1 MSNVLFKI
9 KRKLMTALRLLKA
22 YGFGWVTRY
31 ALSKIPLFPLKR
43 KIHRTLTRRN
53 SRFDLSSLDETFDI
67 NWRAK
72 NQPFFSIVVPTFNT
86 NVNSL
91 RELVGS
97 IHHQT
102 YRNWE
107 LLIQDDY
114 STKESTISFLEEL
127 RGLSWKVRVSRNE
140 ENIGISKTSNSA
152 VLRSTGNWI
161 VFLDHDDLLHREALE
176 EFAKIIIAEQPDY
189 VYSDEDKISQDG
201 RHFDRVFKPSWSPE
215 TLLDYMYVLHPVVI
229 RKRKFL
235 ELGMYNAQFSGAQD
249 YDLALRMIA
258 TNAKVIHVAKNLY
271 HWRASEFSAALK
283 QSNKNWA
290 NSLAHRALETHAKA
304 YYGNDA
310 TVERGYYDNHFRV
323 RFQFNQ
329 WPTVS
334 ILVPTN
340 AQRDPN
346 TGALLLSKLIDSL
359 SLESYPGSVQV
370 IVADNYNLPDGEAKA
385 LKENGVLV
393 LNYSYKGDFNF
404 SKKINFMSDHATGE
418 ILVFLND
425 DMIIRSKDWLKSLSE
440 WAWQDKI
447 GCVGSKLIYPDNSVQ
462 HAGVSTDSIYGTRHL
477 FYKSRFPF
485 KPGDYWVNVFRNST
499 IVTGA
504 GMAVKRETFQ
514 RLGGFDEK
522 FAVDFNDSDFA
533 LRVTATGLR
542 NLYNPYSV
550 IEHLEGASLK
560 RLSPDK
566 NELQQFLNKWK
577 GAFSSLEVSSH
588 NWT

>member
-9 KRKLMTALRLLKA
+9 KRKIMTALRLLKA
-22 YGFGWVTRY
+22 YGFVWLARY
-31 ALSKIPLFPLKR
+31 ALSKIQVTPIKR
-43 KIHRTLTRRN
+43 KLHRRLTGRY
-53 SRFDLSSLDETFDI
+53 SRFDLSSLDEIFDF

-97 IHHQT
+97 VHHQT
-102 YRNWE
+102 YKNWE

-114 STKESTISFLEEL
+114 STKESTLSFLEEL

-140 ENIGISKTSNSA
+140 ENIGISKTSNCA
-152 VLRSTGNWI
+152 VLRSTGNWV
-161 VFLDHDDLLHREALE
+161 VFLDHDDLLHSEALE
-176 EFAKIIIAEQPDY
+176 EFAKVIVAEQPDY
-189 VYSDEDKISQDG
+189 IYSDEDKISEDG
-201 RHFDRVFKPSWSPE
+201 HHFDRVFKPSWSPE

-229 RKRKFL
+229 RKSMFL
-235 ELGMYNAQFSGAQD
+235 ELGMYSAQYSGAQD

-258 TNAKVIHVAKNLY
+258 TNAKVIHIARNLY

-290 NSLAHRALETHAKA
+290 NSLAHKALETHAKA
-304 YYGNDA
+304 YYGEA
-310 TVERGYYDNHFRV
+310 AVVERGYYENHFRI
-323 RFQFNQ
+323 RFDFDV
-329 WPTVS
+329 WPSVS

-346 TGALLLSKLIDSL
+346 SGTLLLSKLIDTL
-359 SLESYPGSVQV
+359 CLESYPGSVQV
-370 IVADNYNLPDGEAKA
+370 IVADNYNLPEEEAGA
-385 LKENGVLV
+385 LKEDGVLV
-393 LNYSYKGDFNF
+393 LNYSYTGDFNF
-404 SKKINFMSDHATGE
+404 SKKINFMSEYATGE
-418 ILVFLND
+418 ILVLLND
-425 DMIIRSKDWLKSLSE
+425 DMVIRSKDWLKSLSE
-440 WAWQDKI
+440 WASQDKI

-462 HAGVSTDSIYGTRHL
+462 HAGVSTDYISGTRHL

-499 IVTGA
+499 VVTGA
-504 GMAVKRETFQ
+504 GMAVRRETFQ
-514 RLGGFDEK
+514 RLGGFEEK

-533 LRVTATGLR
+533 LRVAATGLR

-560 RLSPDK
+560 RSNPDK
-566 NELQQFLNKWK
+566 NELQHFLNEWK
-577 GAFSSLEVSSH
+577 SDFSSLEVSSH
-588 NWT
+588 HWA